1 MNLPPISPAD
11 EPAYLQLAMEQPL
24 LLCSAAPPEI
34 LQACS
39 FAGEEPTAFLRDFFA
54 AGYTQWVWQTQGLR
68 IDFDQERIARA
79 VILLWIR
86 ACHLYTSLEY
96 NRPNP
101 DWEKSFFSDEGLYD

>member
-1 MNLPPISPAD
+1 MTFPHISPAD
-11 EPAYLQLAMEQPL
+11 EPAYLQLAMEQPQ

-101 DWEKSFFSDEGLYD
+101 DWAKPFFSDEGLYE

>member
-1 MNLPPISPAD
+1 MTLPYIGPEE
-11 EPAYLQLAMEQPL
+11 EPAYLQLAMERPE
-24 LLCSAAPPEI
+24 LLCSEAPPEL

-54 AGYTQWVWQTQGLR
+54 VGYTQWVWRTQGIR

-86 ACHLYTSLEY
+86 ACNLYTSLEY
-96 NRPNP
+96 ERPNP
-101 DWEKSFFSDEGLYD
+101 DWGRAFFSDEGLL